1 MKLLGMNAIWN
12 IQVRFQDSHHIPST
26 EMLLK
31 LARDVPICAGKML
44 SMSDVE
50 IKLRDKTA
58 DPVTILRFE
67 PGEAI
72 MIPKRF
78 KYLTERLVQ

>member
-1 MKLLGMNAIWN
+1 
-12 IQVRFQDSHHIPST
+12 
-26 EMLLK
+26 MLLR
-31 LARDVPICAGKML
+31 LARDVPICAGEML
-44 SMSDVE
+44 SSSMSDVE

-58 DPVTILRFE
+58 DPVTTLRFE